1 MGTRVGSLH
10 IFFNLALKAMHFGAH
25 RIFVESAVSLCS
37 IEHTVVVHRRNYPS
51 SGLYC
56 TETFPAV

>member
-1 MGTRVGSLH
+1 
-10 IFFNLALKAMHFGAH
+10 LKAVHFGAH
-25 RIFVESAVSLCS
+25 CIFVESAVSLCS
-37 IEHTVVVHRRNYPS
+37 IEHTVVVVHRRNYPS